1 MTEIQSLPGSGCS
14 TEHGSH
20 MKTNAEAEF
29 WRHIH
34 DVEGEQPDDFFYRV
48 DSLMGVRTI
57 RRDALLRPRRWDT
70 VDRHPHVELLAA
82 DERRAPH
89 QAIFRLS
96 FWRTFKDGLH
106 DWRTRAPHHPMVLMR
121 VPRRTVHRSLEG
133 WTFAEDDHLDGRAEL
148 IWKLGSAD
156 EDRDNFHVGGVSLEH
171 IDVFDANT
179 GRWEPWHASAA
190 TIADSARLVACG
202 WSPIAIDTRQGG
214 AGVAYWHVIP
224 EFAHRPVDCRYWCLF
239 TLDENMPGTLGG
251 ETAALTRVMWHL
263 LSGPLRELA
272 HCLAGVLTVTPTRDR
287 AWTEQMDVYWVQDK
301 APWPAFLRRPT
312 EPRLVLERRIQLS
325 QQDVARL
332 IRDSGLVTARP
343 EFKRTIWNE
352 PS

>member
-1 MTEIQSLPGSGCS
+1 
-14 TEHGSH
+14 
-20 MKTNAEAEF
+20 
-29 WRHIH
+29 
-34 DVEGEQPDDFFYRV
+34 
-48 DSLMGVRTI
+48 
-57 RRDALLRPRRWDT
+57 
-70 VDRHPHVELLAA
+70 
-82 DERRAPH
+82 
-89 QAIFRLS
+89 
-96 FWRTFKDGLH
+96 
-106 DWRTRAPHHPMVLMR
+106 MVLMR

-202 WSPIAIDTRQGG
+202 WSPIEIDTRQGG

-301 APWPAFLRRPT
+301 TPWPAFLRRPSLDNEIYLAQAEEAGKPWRAWGKLKT
-312 EPRLVLERRIQLS
+312 KLERISDKAYVASTRNFRHTYNHRFSPRIVIGQTGAVTRIVNADTKQVSYSFGGIDPLTLDLVVTVLEEQCQRIYQAFDAFQKLVHEQS
-325 QQDVARL
+325 RAIAVDAAESFAAMAAAQAARQKS
-332 IRDSGLVTARP
+332 RAATSG
-343 EFKRTIWNE
+343 
-352 PS
+352 S